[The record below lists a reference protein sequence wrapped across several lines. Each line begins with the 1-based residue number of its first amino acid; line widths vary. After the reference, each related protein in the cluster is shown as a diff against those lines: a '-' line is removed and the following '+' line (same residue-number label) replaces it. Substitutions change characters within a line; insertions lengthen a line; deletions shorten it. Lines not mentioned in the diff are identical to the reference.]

1 MFYFSSPCPFLRIYS
16 NSNSSGCCS
25 EKKVI
30 YFEPILQQGL
40 KYRKKRE
47 IVQETAKLEEGANG

>member
-1 MFYFSSPCPFLRIYS
+1 LFR
-16 NSNSSGCCS
+16 
-25 EKKVI
+25 EKVI